1 MGTSPGDYLTDS
13 GPAARWDL
21 RRARSDL
28 DGLVGSHDMEG
39 GTGLVKGSRR
49 VTRATHIMVHPPAEY
64 LTWGAFIAN
73 NQHQEEKKNCKAMAG
88 QAYQAYPNA
97 RQPCLENFPGW
108 SRETEGP
115 KPTGLSDWLAASNA
129 LLSHNAV
136 LQLASMGP
144 IR

>member
-64 LTWGAFIAN
+64 LTWGRS
-73 NQHQEEKKNCKAMAG
+73 CK
-88 QAYQAYPNA
+88 
-97 RQPCLENFPGW
+97 ENFPGW